1 MPGSKVARCLQ
12 AVSCSRSRTKK
23 CQFVIN
29 GTDAT
34 INKNNKVIKIVT
46 IDSQA
51 AMILA
56 LLGSALAM
64 PQSALSATGFVPGG
78 PGKEPSKR
86 VIKHTDKT
94 SPSGDTIHESTEYI
108 YYDVV

>member
-1 MPGSKVARCLQ
+1 M
-12 AVSCSRSRTKK
+12 
-23 CQFVIN
+23 N

-56 LLGSALAM
+56 LLGSALAL
-64 PQSALSATGFVPGG
+64 PQTWDPKTRTWIEPAHGSYDPGRPYG
-78 PGKEPSKR
+78 DNPHGYKTYYPSKDGIIR
-86 VIKHTDKT
+86 EVLPDGRI
-94 SPSGDTIHESTEYI
+94 
-108 YYDVV
+108 VVSDG